1 MAVPELASMS
11 VPSLDGVPPVAD
23 SRPASADA
31 GPPGLRLSVTELV
44 DFKWL
49 MVGHGHRVDLQRL
62 ATEAGYA
69 RACIA
74 LALAAGEP
82 LLARRAAQLA
92 DWWGLARH

>member
-1 MAVPELASMS
+1 MAVPELAPSTAPLPDGA
-11 VPSLDGVPPVAD
+11 VPLAEGR
-23 SRPASADA
+23 RPSAGE
-31 GPPGLRLSVTELV
+31 GPPGPSPSVTELV

-49 MVGHGHRVDLQRL
+49 MVGFGHRVDLQRL
-62 ATEAGYA
+62 ATEPGYA

>member
-1 MAVPELASMS
+1 MAVPQLAPPV
-11 VPSLDGVPPVAD
+11 VPSRDGAVPSVEA
-23 SRPASADA
+23 RPAPTCGAPS
-31 GPPGLRLSVTELV
+31 GPAPSVTELV

-62 ATEAGYA
+62 ATESDYA

-82 LLARRAAQLA
+82 LLTHRATRLS
-92 DWWGLARH
+92 DWWGLPRH